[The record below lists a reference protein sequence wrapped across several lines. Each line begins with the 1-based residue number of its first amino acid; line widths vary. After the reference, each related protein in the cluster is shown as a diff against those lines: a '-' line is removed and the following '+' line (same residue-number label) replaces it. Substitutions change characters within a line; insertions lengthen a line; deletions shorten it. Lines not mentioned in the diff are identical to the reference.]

1 MSDVKA
7 DNQGSTPGTE
17 GRMLS
22 RARRQALSHGGK
34 ASLPQTQSAK
44 PAVRGHVRPSA
55 PAPVQARVESAARP
69 ASPSPV
75 SLSPANSLPAKTA
88 DHTDNRSHERRS
100 NEARSNDNGD
110 CTHSAE
116 ANTLEAVCALVESE
130 PQALGASAS
139 GVREL
144 CRARRQARSSQ
155 GKSAQELRNKNGAA
169 RRHGQQPNKLSGRE
183 AAQARRETL
192 CLNGRGNSP
201 ACRPAGR
208 VRATSPA
215 PIKVEQGNTLSGN
228 LITGT
233 QLERTSKVTGIE
245 GGICRAITGTE
256 YIGAEQYGALCA
268 STPAPAPAKVGVGS
282 TSRGQR
288 VTGTEL
294 GSSKQVTGDDHGAC
308 QSVTGDEYL
317 SSEQF
322 VSFCGTKSTPGPAKV
337 GISTTSTGQR
347 VSGSDVGRSS
357 KVTGDELGAC
367 AKLTGS
373 EYYVPDE
380 SGSVCQGSGVPHKV
394 SVMSTVRG
402 RPVTG
407 TDLSASKGVTG
418 SEYGACS
425 GVTGAE
431 YAGLQQYQACNR
443 DPVLTPEK
451 VTVMR
456 TWHEQSVSGTS
467 VEHNPKVTGD
477 EYGGCQPISGT
488 EYIGPGQ
495 YASSCPADSLSASRD
510 RLAPPSG
517 VAGARMTGVSTTT
530 SNKVTGSARGQAQ
543 HLSGSAYSDSAK
555 LVQPAT
561 AGLSQHPL
569 ARGPVGRGA
578 TSQPSTVVER
588 IVARPTTP
596 MQSNFSVMSPAR
608 TAQASELNR
617 VTGTASSTQGRITG
631 PVNLAAGLVSGTPEF
646 RYRED
651 SVAPAPVAQAPAPQA
666 SAQTTTPPNRVT
678 GGGRESGFAI
688 TGAAWQ
694 RDGSIT
700 GTEGSAAT
708 RRNPTQRG
716 DAVQRS
722 DPRSMAMPFPAMKE
736 LEHVQVPP
744 SKITG
749 SSGNAAS
756 GSAITYSGGARG

>member
-1 MSDVKA
+1 MSDV
-7 DNQGSTPGTE
+7 NQSSTPGTE

-34 ASLPQTQSAK
+34 AALPQTQNAK
-44 PAVRGHVRPSA
+44 PAARGHVRPPAQGASPA
-55 PAPVQARVESAARP
+55 PAQARVESAARP
-69 ASPSPV
+69 ANPSPMILSPTNPSPV
-75 SLSPANSLPAKTA
+75 KAS
-88 DHTDNRSHERRS
+88 DITDNRSRDRRT
-100 NEARSNDNGD
+100 NEDYD
-110 CTHSAE
+110 CAHSAE
-116 ANTLEAVCALVESE
+116 ANTLEAVCALVETDSN
-130 PQALGASAS
+130 ALGESAS
-139 GVREL
+139 SVREL

-155 GKSAQELRNKNGAA
+155 GKSAQEMRSKNAAGRRN
-169 RRHGQQPNKLSGRE
+169 GQQPKLSGRE
-183 AAQARRETL
+183 AAQARREKL
-192 CLNGRGNSP
+192 CVNGRGNSP
-201 ACRPAGR
+201 MCRPAGR
-208 VRATSPA
+208 VRPTSPA

-233 QLERTSKVTGIE
+233 QVESTSKITGIE
-245 GGICRAITGTE
+245 GGSCRAITGTE
-256 YIGAEQYGALCA
+256 YLGAEHYGALCA

-308 QSVTGDEYL
+308 TSVTGSEYL

-322 VSFCGTKSTPGPAKV
+322 ESICGTKTSPGPAKV
-337 GISTTSTGQR
+337 GVSATSMGQR

-394 SVMSTVRG
+394 SVMSTVRN

-407 TDLSASKGVTG
+407 TDLAASTVVTG
-418 SEYGACS
+418 SEYGACA
-425 GVTGAE
+425 GVTGSD

-456 TWHEQSVSGTS
+456 TWREQSVSGTS
-467 VEHNPKVTGD
+467 VEYNPKVTGD
-477 EYGGCQPISGT
+477 EYGSCQPISGT
-488 EYIGPGQ
+488 EYIGPDQ
-495 YASSCPADSLSASRD
+495 LAASCSADSLSATRE
-510 RLAPPSG
+510 RLASSSG
-517 VAGARMTGVSTTT
+517 AAGARTTGVSTTT
-530 SNKVTGSARGQAQ
+530 STKVTGSARGQAQ
-543 HLSGSAYSDSAK
+543 RLSGSAYSDTA
-555 LVQPAT
+555 QPMQPT
-561 AGLSQHPL
+561 TGGLSQHPL
-569 ARGPVGRGA
+569 ARGPVGRLTTA
-578 TSQPSTVVER
+578 APSAVVER
-588 IVARPTTP
+588 VGRPTTP

-617 VTGTASSTQGRITG
+617 VTGTSSNTQGRITG

-651 SVAPAPVAQAPAPQA
+651 SVAIAPAAQAPTPQA
-666 SAQTTTPPNRVT
+666 PGASTPPLNRVT
-678 GGGRESGFAI
+678 GGGREAGFAI

-708 RRNPTQRG
+708 RRNPTLRGESVQRG
-716 DAVQRS
+716 DK
-722 DPRSMAMPFPAMKE
+722 RSMAMPFPALKE
-736 LEHVQVPP
+736 QEHAPIPP

-756 GSAITYSGGARG
+756 GSTITYSGGARG

>member
-1 MSDVKA
+1 MSDMKA
-7 DNQGSTPGTE
+7 DTTGSTPSGTE

-22 RARRQALSHGGK
+22 RARRQAMSRGGK
-34 ASLPQTQSAK
+34 AAVAQTQGAK
-44 PAVRGHVRPSA
+44 PPMRVSP
-55 PAPVQARVESAARP
+55 QAQAARRVPPQAQVESAARP
-69 ASPSPV
+69 AAPTPVAPASPP
-75 SLSPANSLPAKTA
+75 PAPSAY
-88 DHTDNRSHERRS
+88 DDRSDKE
-100 NEARSNDNGD
+100 DCG
-110 CTHSAE
+110 CTHTPEES
-116 ANTLEAVCALVESE
+116 TLEAVCAIVEAE
-130 PQALGASAS
+130 PAALGAGADS
-139 GVREL
+139 VRQL

-155 GKSAQELRNKNGAA
+155 GKSAQEQRSKNGAA
-169 RRHGQQPNKLSGRE
+169 RRNGQPANNLTGRA

-192 CLNGRGNSP
+192 CVNGRGNSP
-201 ACRPAGR
+201 MCGPAGR
-208 VRATSPA
+208 VRPTLPV
-215 PIKVEQGNTLSGN
+215 PVKVEQSNTLSGN

-233 QLERTSKVTGIE
+233 QVERTSKITGIE
-245 GGICRAITGTE
+245 GGSCRAITGTE

-268 STPAPAPAKVGVGS
+268 STPAPSPAKVGVGS

-294 GSSKQVTGDDHGAC
+294 GNSKQVTGDDHGAC
-308 QSVTGDEYL
+308 KSVTGSEYL
-317 SSEQF
+317 STEQF
-322 VSFCGTKSTPGPAKV
+322 ESFCGSKTSPGPAKLGV
-337 GISTTSTGQR
+337 SATSGGQR

-394 SVMSTVRG
+394 SVMSTVRN

-407 TDLSASKGVTG
+407 TDLAASTVVTG
-418 SEYGACS
+418 SEYGACA
-425 GVTGAE
+425 GVTGSE

-443 DPVLTPEK
+443 DPILTPEK

-456 TWHEQSVSGTS
+456 TWRDQAVSGTT

-495 YASSCPADSLSASRD
+495 YAASCPTDSLSASRE
-510 RLAPPSG
+510 RIATPSG
-517 VAGARMTGVSTTT
+517 AAGARMTGVSTIN
-530 SNKVTGSARGQAQ
+530 SNKVTGSARGQGQ
-543 HLSGSAYSDSAK
+543 YLSGSAYSDSA
-555 LVQPAT
+555 QPMQSAS
-561 AGLSQHPL
+561 AGAGQHPI
-569 ARGPVGRGA
+569 ARGPAGLDNTIA
-578 TSQPSTVVER
+578 P
-588 IVARPTTP
+588 VARPTTP

-617 VTGTASSTQGRITG
+617 VTGTASSSQGRITG

-651 SVAPAPVAQAPAPQA
+651 SVAIAPVAQAPAPQA
-666 SAQTTTPPNRVT
+666 NAPANTAPNRVT

-716 DAVQRS
+716 ISVQRG
-722 DPRSMAMPFPAMKE
+722 DQRSMAMPFPALKE
-736 LEHVQVPP
+736 QEHAPIPP

-756 GSAITYSGGARG
+756 GSTITYSGGARG

>member
-1 MSDVKA
+1 MSDV
-7 DNQGSTPGTE
+7 NQSSTPGTE

-34 ASLPQTQSAK
+34 AGLAQSQNAK
-44 PAVRGHVRPSA
+44 PAVRGHVRPPVPARGTS

-75 SLSPANSLPAKTA
+75 SLSPANSLPIKAA
-88 DHTDNRSHERRS
+88 GDADNRSNERRS
-100 NEARSNDNGD
+100 NEDYD

-116 ANTLEAVCALVESE
+116 ANTLEAVCALVETE

-155 GKSAQELRNKNGAA
+155 GKSAQELRNKNGSA
-169 RRHGQQPNKLSGRE
+169 RRNGQPTKLSGRE

-192 CLNGRGNSP
+192 CVNGRSNSP
-201 ACRPAGR
+201 MCRPTGR
-208 VRATSPA
+208 VRPISPA
-215 PIKVEQGNTLSGN
+215 PVKVEQGNTLSGN

-233 QLERTSKVTGIE
+233 QVESTSKITGIE
-245 GGICRAITGTE
+245 GGSCRAITGTE
-256 YIGAEQYGALCA
+256 YLGAEHYGALCA

-337 GISTTSTGQR
+337 GVSATSTGQR

-407 TDLSASKGVTG
+407 TDLSASKGITG

-456 TWHEQSVSGTS
+456 TWRDQTVSGTAL
-467 VEHNPKVTGD
+467 EHSSKVTGD
-477 EYGGCQPISGT
+477 EYGSCQPISGT

-495 YASSCPADSLSASRD
+495 YAASCPTDSLSASRE
-510 RLAPPSG
+510 RLATPTG
-517 VAGARMTGVSTTT
+517 AAGARMTGVSTTT
-530 SNKVTGSARGQAQ
+530 SNKVTGSARGQTQ
-543 HLSGSAYSDSAK
+543 NLSGSAYSDNA
-555 LVQPAT
+555 LPMQFPT

-569 ARGPVGRGA
+569 ARGPAGRGTTA
-578 TSQPSTVVER
+578 QPSAVVER
-588 IVARPTTP
+588 IVTRPATP

-617 VTGTASSTQGRITG
+617 VTGTSSNTQGRITG

-646 RYRED
+646 RYRDD
-651 SVAPAPVAQAPAPQA
+651 SVVPAPVAQAPAPQA
-666 SAQTTTPPNRVT
+666 SSAITPLNRVT

-716 DAVQRS
+716 DSVQRG
-722 DPRSMAMPFPAMKE
+722 DPRSMAMPFPALKE

>member
-1 MSDVKA
+1 MPA
-7 DNQGSTPGTE
+7 QAAGNIDN
-17 GRMLS
+17 
-22 RARRQALSHGGK
+22 
-34 ASLPQTQSAK
+34 
-44 PAVRGHVRPSA
+44 RGN
-55 PAPVQARVESAARP
+55 ARP
-69 ASPSPV
+69 AE
-75 SLSPANSLPAKTA
+75 
-88 DHTDNRSHERRS
+88 DC
-100 NEARSNDNGD
+100 D
-110 CTHSAE
+110 CTHTAE
-116 ANTLEAVCALVESE
+116 ANTLEAVCALVETD
-130 PQALGASAS
+130 PQALGESAS
-139 GVREL
+139 SVRDL

-155 GKSAQELRNKNGAA
+155 GKSAQELRSKNGSA
-169 RRHGQQPNKLSGRE
+169 RRNGQQPKLTGRE

-192 CLNGRGNSP
+192 CVNGRGNSP
-201 ACRPAGR
+201 MCRPAGR
-208 VRATSPA
+208 VRPTSPA
-215 PIKVEQGNTLSGN
+215 PLKVEQGNTLSGN

-233 QLERTSKVTGIE
+233 QVESTSKITGIE
-245 GGICRAITGTE
+245 GGSCRAITGTE
-256 YIGAEQYGALCA
+256 YIGAEHYGALCA
-268 STPAPAPAKVGVGS
+268 TTPAPSPAKVGVGS

-308 QSVTGDEYL
+308 KNVTGSEYL
-317 SSEQF
+317 STEQF
-322 VSFCGTKSTPGPAKV
+322 ESFCGSKTSPGPAKV
-337 GISTTSTGQR
+337 GVSATSGGQR
-347 VSGSDVGRSS
+347 VSGTDVGRST

-394 SVMSTVRG
+394 SVMSTVRN

-407 TDLSASKGVTG
+407 TDLAASTVVTG
-418 SEYGACS
+418 SEYGACA
-425 GVTGAE
+425 GVTGSE

-456 TWHEQSVSGTS
+456 TWREQSVSGTS
-467 VEHNPKVTGD
+467 VEYNPKVTGD
-477 EYGGCQPISGT
+477 EYGSCQPVSGT

-495 YASSCPADSLSASRD
+495 YAASCPADSLSVSRD
-510 RLAPPSG
+510 RVATPQG
-517 VAGARMTGVSTTT
+517 AAGARTTGVSTTT
-530 SNKVTGSARGQAQ
+530 STKVTGSARGQGQ
-543 HLSGSAYSDSAK
+543 RLSGSAYSDTAQP
-555 LVQPAT
+555 VQPTTGGA
-561 AGLSQHPL
+561 SQHPL
-569 ARGPVGRGA
+569 ARGPVGRMTTA
-578 TSQPSTVVER
+578 APSAVVER
-588 IVARPTTP
+588 VGRPTTP

-651 SVAPAPVAQAPAPQA
+651 SVVAAPMTQATSPQA
-666 SAQTTTPPNRVT
+666 GADTTQLNRVT
-678 GGGRESGFAI
+678 GGGRESGFSI

-708 RRNPTQRG
+708 RRNPTLRGESVQRG
-716 DAVQRS
+716 DK
-722 DPRSMAMPFPAMKE
+722 RSMAMPFPALKE
-736 LEHVQVPP
+736 QEHAPIPP

-756 GSAITYSGGARG
+756 GSTITYSGGARG